1 MGNDEEA
8 LARAI
13 RAAGSARKLA
23 ALIGAT
29 HPTVV
34 KWARVPAKWILK
46 VETATGIP
54 RHELRPDLYEGYRR
68 IKVRDPR

>member
-13 RAAGSARKLA
+13 KAAGSTRKLA

-29 HPTVV
+29 HQTIMR
-34 KWARVPAKWILK
+34 WTRVPAKWILK
-46 VETATGIP
+46 VEHATGIP

-68 IKVRDPR
+68 VRTRDLP